1 MKRRELIKY
10 LSVLPMT
17 GAVAGTIVPLEPL
30 MAEETPVNKSKPQSG
45 PKRLAAI
52 ISVYFTGSHAD
63 VIVGKYLE
71 GFNQDEMAP
80 YPDSKIVSMFLEQ
93 FGERDTNRGDIGR
106 AMSKKH
112 NVPIFRT
119 VADAMTL
126 GGDNLAVDGVILIG
140 EHGTYPMNDK
150 EQKLYPRFEMFLKIT
165 DVFRQYKKSVPVFN
179 DKHLSWSWRQAKR
192 MVEISKELKFP
203 MIAGSTIPVSWRIP
217 AIDTPYGV
225 KQKYAV
231 GIAFSGLDIYG
242 FHLLDGLQA
251 VVERRKG
258 GETGVRA
265 VQCLEG
271 QDCWN
276 YIDQNEWVKRLFDQA
291 ISHSETRVQ
300 GEMRVL
306 AKNPSVFIIDYN
318 DGLKAAAFLLTGLVQ
333 DFTYAVELE
342 GQQKLFSTLMK
353 LQSGKPHYHFGCLVK
368 NMEIMFK
375 TGKAPYPV
383 ERTMLSSGILDFA
396 LESRILGHQLLE
408 TPELSKVR
416 YLCSPESYFFSKGW
430 DKNGKRLD

>member
-10 LSVLPMT
+10 LSVLPVS
-17 GAVAGTIVPLEPL
+17 GAVAGAVSPFQSVQ
-30 MAEETPVNKSKPQSG
+30 AEEMQDYKPEFQTG

-52 ISVYFTGSHAD
+52 ITEYRPGSHAD
-63 VIVGKYLE
+63 VIIGKYLE
-71 GFNQDEMAP
+71 GFNQDQMAP
-80 YPDSKIVSMFLEQ
+80 YPDSKIVSMFTEQ
-93 FGERDTNRGDIGR
+93 VPDND
-106 AMSKKH
+106 MSRPLAQKY

-119 VADAMTL
+119 VADALTL
-126 GGDNLAVDGVILIG
+126 GGDQLAVDGVILIG
-140 EHGTYPMNDK
+140 EHGVYPSNDK

-203 MIAGSTIPVSWRIP
+203 MLAGSTIPVSWRIP

-231 GIAFSGLDIYG
+231 GISFSGLDIYG

-276 YIDQNEWVKRLFDQA
+276 YIEQNEWVKRLFDQA
-291 ISHSETRVQ
+291 ISHSETRVS
-300 GEMRVL
+300 GDMKEIV
-306 AKNPSVFIIDYN
+306 KNPSVFIIDYN
-318 DGLKAAAFLLTGLVQ
+318 DGLKAAAFLLTGLLQ
-333 DFTYAVELE
+333 DFTYAIDIE
-342 GQQKLFSTLMK
+342 GEQKPFSTLMK
-353 LQSGKPHYHFGCLVK
+353 LQGGKPHYHFGCLVK

-396 LESRILGHQLLE
+396 LESRILGHKIVE

-416 YLCSPESYFFSKGW
+416 YLSSPESYFFSKGW

>member
-10 LSVLPMT
+10 LSVLPVS
-17 GAVAGTIVPLEPL
+17 GAVAGAVSPFQSVQ
-30 MAEETPVNKSKPQSG
+30 AEEMQDYKPEFQTG

-52 ISVYFTGSHAD
+52 ITEYRPGSHAD
-63 VIVGKYLE
+63 VIIGKYLE
-71 GFNQDEMAP
+71 GFNQDQMAP
-80 YPDSKIVSMFLEQ
+80 YPDSKIVSMFTEQ
-93 FGERDTNRGDIGR
+93 VPDND
-106 AMSKKH
+106 MSRPLAQKY

-119 VADAMTL
+119 VADALTL
-126 GGDNLAVDGVILIG
+126 GGDQLAVDGVILIG
-140 EHGTYPMNDK
+140 EHGVYPSNDK

-203 MIAGSTIPVSWRIP
+203 MLAGSTIPVSWRIP

-231 GIAFSGLDIYG
+231 GISFSGLDIYG

-276 YIDQNEWVKRLFDQA
+276 YIEQNEWVKRLFDQA
-291 ISHSETRVQ
+291 ISHSETRVS
-300 GEMRVL
+300 GDMKEIV
-306 AKNPSVFIIDYN
+306 KNPSVFIIDYN
-318 DGLKAAAFLLTGLVQ
+318 DGLKAAAFLLTGLLQ
-333 DFTYAVELE
+333 DFTYAIDIE
-342 GQQKLFSTLMK
+342 GEQKPFSTLMK
-353 LQSGKPHYHFGCLVK
+353 LQGGKPHYHFGCLVK
-368 NMEIMFK
+368 NMEIMYK

-396 LESRILGHQLLE
+396 LESRILGHKIVE

-416 YLCSPESYFFSKGW
+416 YLSSPESYFFSKGW

>member
-1 MKRRELIKY
+1 LP
-10 LSVLPMT
+10 LS
-17 GAVAGTIVPLEPL
+17 GAIIGSESSFKPL
-30 MAEETPVNKSKPQSG
+30 MAAEPEFPAPQLG
-45 PKRLAAI
+45 NNQPKRLAAI
-52 ISVYFTGSHAD
+52 ITEYRPGSHAD
-63 VIVGKYLE
+63 VIIGKYLE
-71 GFNQDEMAP
+71 GFNQDQMAP
-80 YPDSKIVSMFLEQ
+80 YPDSKIVSMFTEQ
-93 FGERDTNRGDIGR
+93 VPDND
-106 AMSKKH
+106 MSRPLAQKY

-119 VADAMTL
+119 VADALTL
-126 GGDNLAVDGVILIG
+126 GGDQLAVDGVILIG
-140 EHGTYPMNDK
+140 EHGVYPSNDK

-165 DVFRQYKKSVPVFN
+165 DVFRQCKKSVPVFN

-203 MIAGSTIPVSWRIP
+203 MLAGSTIPVSWRIP

-231 GIAFSGLDIYG
+231 GISFSGLDIYG

-276 YIDQNEWVKRLFDQA
+276 YIEQNEWVKRLFDQA
-291 ISHSETRVQ
+291 ISHSETRVA
-300 GEMRVL
+300 GDMKEIV
-306 AKNPSVFIIDYN
+306 KNPSVFIIDYN
-318 DGLKAAAFLLTGLVQ
+318 DGLKAAAFLLTGLLQ
-333 DFTYAVELE
+333 DFTYAIDIE
-342 GQQKLFSTLMK
+342 GEQKPFSTLMK
-353 LQSGKPHYHFGCLVK
+353 LQGGKPHYHFGCLVK
-368 NMEIMFK
+368 NMEIMYK

-396 LESRILGHQLLE
+396 LESRILGHRIVE

-416 YLCSPESYFFSKGW
+416 YLSSPESYFFSKGW